1 MYEQELAFANE
12 LADRADEISMSLFR
26 GDFEVMRKPDQ
37 TPVTEADLRIEE
49 TIRKELAARFPGDAV
64 LGEEGGLE
72 AGGESDRVWVIDP
85 IDGTKN
91 FAAQIQIWGTLIAL
105 MVGDEPVMGVAS
117 APALGE
123 RYTAANGIGATLNGE
138 PISVSDRDDLPEALI
153 SFGGLKEWQ
162 DGPQA
167 GALTELVRRSGRTRG
182 FGDFWGHML
191 VARGSADVM
200 VEESLRTWDWA
211 AIAPIVRE
219 AGGRITQLEGSPLAD
234 RAGVLT
240 TNGVLHDALVDL
252 FKN

>member
-1 MYEQELAFANE
+1 MFEQELAFANE

-49 TIRKELAARFPGDAV
+49 AIRKQLAARFPGDAV

-91 FAAQIQIWGTLIAL
+91 FAGRIQIWGTLIAL
-105 MVGDEPVMGVAS
+105 MVGDEPVLGVAS

-123 RYTAANGIGATLNGE
+123 RYAAAPGIGATLNGE
-138 PISVSDRDDLPEALI
+138 PISVSDRDGFPEALI

-240 TNGVLHDALVDL
+240 TNGILHDAIVDL
-252 FKN
+252 FKS